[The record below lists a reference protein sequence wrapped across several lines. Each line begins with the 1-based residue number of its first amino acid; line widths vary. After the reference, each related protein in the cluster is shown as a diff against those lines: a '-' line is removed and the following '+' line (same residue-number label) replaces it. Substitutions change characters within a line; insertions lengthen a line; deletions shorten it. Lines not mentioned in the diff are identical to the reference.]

1 VSRAGGDG
9 LDATNEEDKVRR
21 TRFALLCA
29 ALLAIVLTV
38 AACGSD
44 DDGGAAAGDGAGGG
58 GDSKSLVVFM
68 PPTTDTYLAEWVK
81 GFKAQAQKYGY
92 EAKILENNFDQ
103 AEMDVQVQQTLG
115 GGNLPDMFVWWPVD
129 NAAGQA
135 SLRQLYQSGK
145 PVLMANQLPLPES
158 EESITF
164 YAGVDDVLNGRVS
177 GELMIEARDELKKKK
192 DLKSEGGNV
201 IVLKFPAGY
210 SAGAD
215 RMKGFN
221 EAIQGSG
228 IEVIG
233 EIDAGFDETKGR
245 QFGADL
251 ITSTKSKG
259 IDLVYAENDALAS
272 GAIQALE
279 DAGFKPGED
288 VMVIGGTCH
297 GNLSDL
303 QSGKQYGTGLQAAL
317 LEGQFVVDTAKKY
330 FDSGEK
336 VEGDKF
342 EAEATPDAAP
352 AAEGAP
358 AKFNFIPNP
367 PVRSDE
373 VDSAKLWGK
382 TMKELCTY

>member
-1 VSRAGGDG
+1 MRGA
-9 LDATNEEDKVRR
+9 
-21 TRFALLCA
+21 RFAALFL
-29 ALLAIVLTV
+29 ALLVAVLTM

-44 DDGGAAAGDGAGGG
+44 DDDDGGGSSGGG
-58 GDSKSLVVFM
+58 GGESKSLVVFM

-81 GFKAQAQKYGY
+81 GFKQEAEKYGY
-92 EAKILENNFDQ
+92 DARILENNFDQ

-135 SLRQLYQSGK
+135 SLRQLYQSGQ
-145 PVLMANQLPLPES
+145 PVLMANQLPLSES
-158 EESITF
+158 EESITM

-177 GELMIEARDELKKKK
+177 GELMIEARDQLKKSKK
-192 DLKSEGGNV
+192 LNSPGGNV
-201 IVLKFPAGY
+201 IVIKFPAGY
-210 SAGAD
+210 SAAD
-215 RMKGFN
+215 DRLKGFK
-221 EAIQGSG
+221 EATADSG
-228 IEVIG
+228 IQIVG

-251 ITSTKSKG
+251 ITSTKGKG
-259 IDLVYAENDALAS
+259 IDLVYAQNDALAS

-279 DAGFKPGED
+279 DAGFTPGED
-288 VMVIGGTCH
+288 VMVVGGTCH

-303 QSGKQYGTGLQAAL
+303 QSGKQFGTGLQAAL

-330 FDSGEK
+330 FDGGEK
-336 VEGDKF
+336 VEGENF
-342 EAEATPDAAP
+342 EAEATPDAP
-352 AAEGAP
+352 PPPKGAP

-367 PVRSDE
+367 PVHSNE
-373 VDSAKLWGK
+373 VDSTKLWGK

>member
-1 VSRAGGDG
+1 
-9 LDATNEEDKVRR
+9 VRR
-21 TRFALLCA
+21 ARFAALCA

-44 DDGGAAAGDGAGGG
+44 DDGGGGSSDGGGGGG

-92 EAKILENNFDQ
+92 DAKVLENNFDQ
-103 AEMDVQVQQTLG
+103 SEMDVQVQQTLG
-115 GGNLPDMFVWWPVD
+115 GGDLPDMFVWWPVD

-145 PVLMANQLPLPES
+145 PVFMVNQLPLPES
-158 EESITF
+158 EDSITM
-164 YAGVDDVLNGRVS
+164 YAGVDDVLNGHVS
-177 GELMIEARDELKKKK
+177 GELLIEARDQLKKKTE
-192 DLKSEGGNV
+192 LHSEGGNV
-201 IVLKFPAGY
+201 IVVKFPAGY
-210 SAGAD
+210 SAAVD
-215 RMKGFN
+215 RMKGFK
-221 EAIQGSG
+221 EAIKGSG
-228 IEVIG
+228 IQIIG
-233 EIDAGFDETKGR
+233 ETDAGFDETKGR

-259 IDLVYAENDALAS
+259 IDLVYAQNDALAS
-272 GAIQALE
+272 GVIQALE

-288 VMVIGGTCH
+288 VAVVGGTCH

-303 QSGKQYGTGLQAAL
+303 ESGKQYGTGLQAAL
-317 LEGQFVVDTAKKY
+317 LEGQFVVDTAKKF
-330 FDSGEK
+330 FDNGEK

-342 EAEATPDAAP
+342 TAEADPDAP
-352 AAEGAP
+352 PPAEGAP

-367 PVRSDE
+367 PVLSDE
-373 VDSAKLWGK
+373 VGSTKLWGK
-382 TMKELCTY
+382 TVKELCTY

>member
-1 VSRAGGDG
+1 
-9 LDATNEEDKVRR
+9 VRR
-21 TRFALLCA
+21 TTFAALCA
-29 ALLAIVLTV
+29 ALMAIVLTV
-38 AACGSD
+38 AACGSSDD
-44 DDGGAAAGDGAGGG
+44 DDGGGGSGGG

-81 GFKAQAQKYGY
+81 GLKSQAQKYGY
-92 EAKILENNFDQ
+92 DAKVLENNFDQ
-103 AEMDVQVQQTLG
+103 SEMDVQVQQTLG

-135 SLRQLYQSGK
+135 SLRQLYQSGQ

-158 EESITF
+158 EESITM

-177 GELMIEARDELKKKK
+177 GELMIEARDQLKKKH
-192 DLKSEGGNV
+192 DLHSPGGNV
-201 IVLKFPAGY
+201 IVIKFPAGY
-210 SAGAD
+210 SAAAD
-215 RMKGFN
+215 RMKGFR

-228 IEVIG
+228 IQIIG

-259 IDLVYAENDALAS
+259 IDMVYAENDALAS

-288 VMVIGGTCH
+288 VMVVGGTCH

-303 QSGKQYGTGLQAAL
+303 ENAKQFGTGLQAAL

-336 VEGDKF
+336 VEGDTF
-342 EAEATPDAAP
+342 EAEANPDAP
-352 AAEGAP
+352 PPAEGAP

-367 PVRSDE
+367 AVHSAE
-373 VDSAKLWGK
+373 VDSTKLWGK

>member
-1 VSRAGGDG
+1 MPGMACHAKKEGKMRKQVA
-9 LDATNEEDKVRR
+9 A
-21 TRFALLCA
+21 LCA
-29 ALLAIVLTV
+29 ALLALAAV
-38 AACGSD
+38 AAGCGSD
-44 DDGGAAAGDGAGGG
+44 SNEGPGSSDAGGG
-58 GDSKSLVVFM
+58 DDSKSLVVFM

-81 GFKAQAQKYGY
+81 GLKAQAGKYGY
-92 EAKILENNFDQ
+92 DAKVLENNFDQ

-135 SLRQLYQSGK
+135 SLRQLFQSGQ

-158 EESITF
+158 EESITM
-164 YAGVDDVLNGRVS
+164 YAGVDDILNGRVS
-177 GELMIEARDELKKKK
+177 GELMIKARDELKKKTK
-192 DLKSEGGNV
+192 LHSPGGNV

-210 SAGAD
+210 SAGTD
-215 RMKGFN
+215 RMKGFK
-221 EAIQGSG
+221 EAIAGSG
-228 IEVIG
+228 IEIIG
-233 EIDAGFDETKGR
+233 EVDAGFDETKGR

-279 DAGFKPGED
+279 SAGFKPGED
-288 VMVIGGTCH
+288 VAVVGGTCH

-303 QSGKQYGTGLQAAL
+303 KSGKEFGTGLQAAL

-330 FDSGEK
+330 FDSGK
-336 VEGDKF
+336 VEGEKF
-342 EAEATPDAAP
+342 MAKADPDAPPP
-352 AAEGAP
+352 ATGAP

-367 PVRSDE
+367 PVLSDE
-373 VDSAKLWGK
+373 VADTRLWGK
-382 TMKELCTY
+382 TMEELCTY